1 MKINDIGNNFFI
13 SNMEKTYELQE
24 VFEKISAKEEQT
36 SVKVSISEEGKNN
49 YRNSL
54 EQQSEGL
61 DNVMEQRRELLSGK
75 NVPET
80 DYSFELGNKLAA
92 MKEEGVYQST
102 EDKAFDLLK
111 AYASVYDEIVQ
122 GYESGTRERY
132 SMGQLPED
140 GYRKLTMSE
149 EINSLNA
156 AYKKYAD
163 FLEVQAQQ
171 KPKIVEAYE
180 KYMKQISKIGA
191 EREELD
197 AKAQERYSKIKE
209 EKPLENIS
217 EKVVAASKVFAEQY
231 AKQNLKRMGIETIL
245 KNIKIFEG

>member
-1 MKINDIGNNFFI
+1 MKINDIGNSFFV
-13 SNMEKTYELQE
+13 SNTEKVNEPQK
-24 VFEKISAKEEQT
+24 VFEKISAKEEEAP
-36 SVKVSISEEGKNN
+36 VKVSISEEGRNN

-61 DNVMEQRRELLSGK
+61 GNVMERRRELLSGK
-75 NVPET
+75 IVPET

-111 AYASVYDEIVQ
+111 AYAGVYDEIVQ

-132 SMGQLPED
+132 SQLPEG

-171 KPKIVEAYE
+171 KPKIVEAFE
-180 KYMKQISKIGA
+180 KYRNQLSKIGA
-191 EREELD
+191 KREGLA
-197 AKAQERYSKIKE
+197 AKTQERYSKIKE

-217 EKVVAASKVFAEQY
+217 EKVVSASKVFAEQY
-231 AKQNLKRMGIETIL
+231 AKQNLKGMGIETIL